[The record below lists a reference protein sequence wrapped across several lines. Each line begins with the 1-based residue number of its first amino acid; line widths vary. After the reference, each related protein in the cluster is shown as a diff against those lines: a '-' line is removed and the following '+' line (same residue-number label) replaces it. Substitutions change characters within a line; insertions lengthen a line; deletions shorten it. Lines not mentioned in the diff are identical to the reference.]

1 MPFFRKE
8 KKKQPPRQPSH
19 GSPIRAQRGGEA
31 DRKLLYRRSAD
42 FDTEQYKLPAL
53 SPSMQDFGKAADS
66 EAGFPARRAAGNARG
81 QVEVTREDS
90 VSRMRAFF
98 EEKSRNAD
106 SPQRLQVPSE
116 AGASDSLA
124 GSREVA
130 AANTMGSGSAISLVS
145 EPSSQSSLRGP
156 LLDSIMD
163 YLEPE
168 HREKEFEGV
177 SLSLP
182 PLQMTTVKHRD
193 VEASRNAPGGGF
205 GFILRKAYLPVPE
218 DPDMTRLV
226 HLVEPRADY
235 DGPLMTGDRIIEVNG
250 MNVEEEAHEGVV
262 EMIKASGQS
271 VQLLVASMPEL
282 VELNARGAF
291 DDTAGA
297 RIARDAPSRRS
308 GRAKQWTGTLRK
320 KGTDARKAFKVSGNE
335 VCVCVAASPG
345 PRLPSIH
352 TATFEQ
358 LNLQPWQC
366 VEECES

>member
-8 KKKQPPRQPSH
+8 KKKQPPRQPPH
-19 GSPIRAQRGGEA
+19 GSPNRAAQQRGEEA
-31 DRKLLYRRSAD
+31 DRKRRQRYSAD
-42 FDTEQYKLPAL
+42 FETEQYKLPAL
-53 SPSMQDFGKAADS
+53 SPSMQDFGKAAEN
-66 EAGFPARRAAGNARG
+66 EAGFSARRAAGNTRG
-81 QVEVTREDS
+81 QIDLARDDG
-90 VSRMRAFF
+90 VSKMRAFF
-98 EEKSRNAD
+98 EEKSRNVN
-106 SPQRLQVPSE
+106 SPQRLHVPGE
-116 AGASDSLA
+116 ASANDSLA
-124 GSREVA
+124 ASREAA

-182 PLQMTTVKHRD
+182 PLQMTTVKHRH

-262 EMIKASGQS
+262 EMIKSSGQS

-291 DDTAGA
+291 DDLAGA
-297 RIARDAPSRRS
+297 RIPRDAATRRS

-320 KGTDARKAFKVSGNE
+320 KGTDARKAFKVSL
-335 VCVCVAASPG
+335 S
-345 PRLPSIH
+345 
-352 TATFEQ
+352 
-358 LNLQPWQC
+358 
-366 VEECES
+366 